1 MQLIHGDC
9 LEIMKDIP
17 DKSVDMIVTDPPY
30 LHVKGGMKS
39 KKFNVGK
46 MEKDSFINTKMND
59 FDEKQITIFLDEAKR
74 LFKKS
79 FNGYFFCSKLQI
91 PYYLNFAL
99 KNKLNFDVLIW
110 DRFKKSMTSCK
121 FYASN
126 IDYIIRIYG
135 VNQGLNNIG
144 EIDNKANYYQKIKKY
159 KQGNQTIHPTEKP
172 TKLIEELML
181 LSSNKNDIVLD
192 CFMGS
197 GSTGVACKNLHRKFI
212 GMELDNTYFEIAKER
227 INNTEVI

>member
-1 MQLIHGDC
+1 
-9 LEIMKDIP
+9 
-17 DKSVDMIVTDPPY
+17 
-30 LHVKGGMKS
+30 
-39 KKFNVGK
+39 